1 MGIGAGTCLDSRW
14 NLLAL
19 AVEYSQRSFPM
30 KKGCMIAAGVG
41 LVLLLILSAIIY
53 FIFQLTAPITTAG
66 EKFLNTLGTGAT
78 EAAYNMASASLR
90 TGQSQ
95 EDFTRAVKAYGLNDY
110 QSASWANRKIT
121 NDRGYLEGTATTKA
135 GGAVPLTIEMINEG
149 GTWKVLTIKGPQTG
163 ASTGPIIDN
172 EPATTTPSAPPA
184 PPAAEAGRMALVSML
199 AFNAA
204 IQSQSFDTFHLGIAK
219 LWQEQITA
227 AKLLDIFQ
235 SFIDAKIDLAGI
247 NDVSPIFATAPAVN
261 SDGVLL
267 LEGYYPTTPKK
278 VYFKLKYVNED
289 RTWKIIGVNVNVK
302 GDE

>member
-1 MGIGAGTCLDSRW
+1 MY
-14 NLLAL
+14 NLLIETL
-19 AVEYSQRSFPM
+19 LRVNVQSMELTCPGWRILQHSFPM

-53 FIFQLTAPITTAG
+53 FVFQLTAPITTAG

-90 TGQSQ
+90 ASQTQ

-121 NDRGYLEGTATTKA
+121 NDRGLLEGTATTKT

-149 GTWKVLTIKGPQTG
+149 GTWKVLTIKGPQAG
-163 ASTGPIIDN
+163 ASTGPIINN
-172 EPATTTPSAPPA
+172 EPTTTTPTA

-204 IQSQSFDTFHLGIAK
+204 IQSQSFDTFYLGIAK

-235 SFIDAKIDLAGI
+235 SFIDAKIDLAGVK
-247 NDVSPIFATAPAVN
+247 DVSPIFATAPAIN
-261 SDGVLL
+261 DDGVLL
-267 LEGYYPTTPKK
+267 LEGYYPTAPKK

-289 RTWKIIGVNVNVK
+289 QSWKLIGVNVK

>member
-1 MGIGAGTCLDSRW
+1 MSIGAGTCLDSRW

-19 AVEYSQRSFPM
+19 AVEYFQRSFPM

-149 GTWKVLTIKGPQTG
+149 GTWKVLSIKGPQTG
-163 ASTGPIIDN
+163 ASTGPIIAD
-172 EPATTTPSAPPA
+172 ESATTTTASPPA

-204 IQSQSFDTFHLGIAK
+204 IQSQSFDTFYLGIAK

-247 NDVSPIFATAPAVN
+247 NDVSPVFATAPAVN

-267 LEGYYPTTPKK
+267 LDGYYPTTPKK

-289 RTWKIIGVNVNVK
+289 RTWKLIGVNVNVK
-302 GDE
+302 ADE